1 MSNLQLIMELCT
13 LVEQQAKII
22 SSLSVA
28 LTEAGFFCEEIDKE
42 IRQASQAYRAI
53 LGADE
58 APDFLG
64 GESCEGDLDQVK
76 EEDTL

>member
-28 LTEAGFFCEEIDKE
+28 LTEAGFFCEEMNKE
-42 IRQASQAYRAI
+42 IEQASQAYRAI

-64 GESCEGDLDQVK
+64 GESCEGDPDQAK
-76 EEDTL
+76 EEDAP